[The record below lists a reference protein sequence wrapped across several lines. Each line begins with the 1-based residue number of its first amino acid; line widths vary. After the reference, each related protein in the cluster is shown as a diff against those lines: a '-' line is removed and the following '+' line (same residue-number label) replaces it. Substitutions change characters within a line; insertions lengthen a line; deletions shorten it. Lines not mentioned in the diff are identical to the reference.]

1 MTLDKIIAISG
12 KPGLFFIQN
21 QSKGGLIVE
30 ALADGKKLA
39 VNSNNNISLLSEIA
53 IFTYA
58 EDKPLSEVFQAI
70 SDKENGE
77 KAINHKESSKVLLD
91 YFEEVLP
98 DFDQERVYASNIK
111 KVIQWYNI
119 LVEKG
124 VSFKIETAEED
135 QAAEEEK

>member
-12 KPGLFFIQN
+12 KPGLFFIQH

-77 KAINHKESSKVLLD
+77 KTINHKESSKVLLD

-124 VSFKIETAEED
+124 VSFKLETAEED

>member
-77 KAINHKESSKVLLD
+77 KTINHKESSKVLLD

-124 VSFKIETAEED
+124 VSFKLETAEED